1 MVEDGSDDLRLEV
14 CLDKSVRSA
23 EVIIPIINKHV
34 AEGQYYAQTFEK
46 HIIAYSRM
54 RMSIE
59 K

>member
-1 MVEDGSDDLRLEV
+1 MVEDSSDDLRLEV
-14 CLDKSVRSA
+14 CLDSVRSA

-34 AEGQYYAQTFEK
+34 AEGQYYAQTLEK
-46 HIIAYSRM
+46 HIIAYSIM